1 VNIDSN
7 IEANKVPNTN
17 IVRVI
22 INVEDSSDKSLQVQG
37 KEVIAAEVVRTLQVF
52 QQRTDGAALLSKQ
65 VTNSV
70 TVLSPV
76 VSPRQ
81 ILKNQ
86 DQQLEDDLNGNSL
99 VDDTSDSEDSFVDT
113 TQFQPVISPASD
125 APAQQQTPMT
135 SPAAANTDHQF
146 PVNVV
151 KDMEFLKESWANMAE
166 EADAEAAANNLVDTV
181 SDEGFTVAISKH
193 QKKIQKKKT
202 QSSKDSYATRSK
214 VPPKPF
220 K

>member
-1 VNIDSN
+1 V
-7 IEANKVPNTN
+7 
-17 IVRVI
+17 
-22 INVEDSSDKSLQVQG
+22 G
-37 KEVIAAEVVRTLQVF
+37 TLQVF

-76 VSPRQ
+76 VSPRK
-81 ILKNQ
+81 ILQNQ
-86 DQQLEDDLNGNSL
+86 DQQLEADLNGNRL
-99 VDDTSDSEDSFVDT
+99 VDDASDSDDSFVDT
-113 TQFQPVISPASD
+113 TQLQPVISPAID
-125 APAQQQTPMT
+125 DPVQQQTPVT
-135 SPAAANTDHQF
+135 SPASANTDQRL

-166 EADAEAAANNLVDTV
+166 EADAKAAANNLVASV
-181 SDEGFTVAISKH
+181 PDEGFTVTISKH
-193 QKKIQKKKT
+193 QKKIQKRKT
-202 QSSKDSYATRSK
+202 QSSKDSYVTRSK